1 MTSNTGETPSIA
13 RICDY
18 LLGGTRNTG
27 ADRAAAQALIEL
39 DSNAVTIVRSQRAF
53 LARAVRF
60 LVGAGIGQFLDIGS
74 GIPTQQNVHE
84 VAQTVAPGVRVVYV
98 DIDPAT
104 VAEGNAIL
112 AENPDAIVIQGDFTR
127 PADLLKDA
135 TQFIDLDRPVALVL
149 SSMLLFFPDSAN
161 PQSLVASFRDALA
174 PGSYLVISHASREER
189 TAEIKDALEST
200 YDSHVA
206 TRPVM
211 RSTAEVERFFEGF
224 ELVPPGLV
232 PTPEWRPDSPEDMAA
247 GIVWS
252 LAGVAVKSP
261 EPY

>member
-1 MTSNTGETPSIA
+1 MGTNTDQTPSIA
-13 RICDY
+13 RVCDY
-18 LLGGTRNTG
+18 LLGGIHNTA
-27 ADRAAAQALIEL
+27 ADRAAAQALVGL
-39 DSNAVTIVRSQRAF
+39 DSNAVTIVGSQRAF
-53 LARAVRF
+53 LARAVRS
-60 LVGAGIGQFLDIGS
+60 LAGAGTGQFLDIGS

-84 VAQTVAPGVRVVYV
+84 VAQAVAPGTRVVYV

-112 AENPDAIVIQGDFTR
+112 AGNPDAVVIQGDFTR

-135 TQFIDLDRPVALVL
+135 ARFIDLARPVALVL
-149 SSMLLFFPDSAN
+149 SSMLLFFPDSAS
-161 PQSLVASFRDALA
+161 PYSLVASFRDALA

-189 TAEIKDALEST
+189 TAEIKDALESA

-211 RSTAEVERFFEGF
+211 RSAAEVERFFEGF

-232 PTPEWRPDSPEDMAA
+232 PTPEWRPDLPEDMAA
-247 GIVWS
+247 DVAWS
-252 LAGVAVKSP
+252 LAGVGIKT
-261 EPY
+261 